1 MKQNKEK
8 KQLTKKQKII
18 RSIIVCTCLAGFFAL
33 LYGILVWTGVW
44 EKVNSVEKV
53 RTLILSLGFWGR
65 LVFVLLQFLQVT
77 FVPIPS
83 TVTTLAGVLI
93 YGPLEAALLSL
104 SGLFVGSCV
113 AFALGKYCGKK
124 LVVFMVGE
132 ETCNKWANF
141 LYNAKYSFVLMMIMP
156 FFPDDVLCLVAGL
169 TPMSW
174 PFFVITNFVARPI
187 GVFITCYFGGG
198 YIIPYK
204 GWGLAV
210 WAVVIVVAAALLY
223 LSVKY
228 RKQIEEWLLKTF
240 AKKKYGQL
248 MTKQQNEIATVDNF
262 EIVVM
267 KEIKK
272 HCKNNRKNLAKINKN
287 KQRKII

>member
-18 RSIIVCTCLAGFFAL
+18 RSIIVCTCLVGFFAL

-77 FVPIPS
+77 FIPIPS

-104 SGLFVGSCV
+104 SGLFIGSCV

-248 MTKQQNEIATVDNF
+248 MAKQQNEIATVDNF

-272 HCKNNRKNLAKINKN
+272 YCKNNRKNLAKINKN

>member
-248 MTKQQNEIATVDNF
+248 KAKQQNEIATVDNF

-272 HCKNNRKNLAKINKN
+272 YCKNNRKNIAKINKN

>member
-8 KQLTKKQKII
+8 KQLTKKQKIV
-18 RSIIVCTCLAGFFAL
+18 RSIIVCACLICFFAL
-33 LYGILVWTGVW
+33 LYGVLVWTGVW
-44 EKVNSVEKV
+44 GKVNSVEKV

-77 FVPIPS
+77 FIPIPS

-104 SGLFVGSCV
+104 SGLLTGSCV

-132 ETCNKWANF
+132 ETCDKWSNF
-141 LYNAKYSFVLMMIMP
+141 LYHAKYSFVLMMIMP

-169 TPMSW
+169 TPMTW
-174 PFFVITNFVARPI
+174 PFFVVTNFVARPI

-210 WAVVIVVAAALLY
+210 WAVIVVVAIALLY
-223 LSVKY
+223 LSIKY
-228 RKQIEEWLLKTF
+228 RQQIEEWLLKTF
-240 AKKKYGQL
+240 ARKKYDQL
-248 MTKQQNEIATVDNF
+248 VADRQNGIGEVDNF

-272 HCKNNRKNLAKINKN
+272 YCKNNRKNIAKINKEN
-287 KQRKII
+287 K

>member
-18 RSIIVCTCLAGFFAL
+18 RSIIVCTCLAVFFAL

-44 EKVNSVEKV
+44 ENVNSVEKV

-65 LVFVLLQFLQVT
+65 LFFVMLQFLQVT
-77 FVPIPS
+77 FIPIPS
-83 TVTTLAGVLI
+83 TVTTLAGVMI
-93 YGPLEAALLSL
+93 YGPLEAGLLSL
-104 SGLFVGSCV
+104 SGLLIGSCV

-132 ETCNKWANF
+132 ETCNKWSNF

-169 TPMSW
+169 TPMTW
-174 PFFVITNFVARPI
+174 PFFVVTNFVARPI

-204 GWGLAV
+204 GWGLVA
-210 WAVVIVVAAALLY
+210 WAFIIIVAIVLLY
-223 LSVKY
+223 LSFRY
-228 RKQIEEWLLKTF
+228 QKQIEDWLLKTF
-240 AKKKYGQL
+240 AKKKYDQ
-248 MTKQQNEIATVDNF
+248 MVANRQKSEVCEDVDNF

-267 KEIKK
+267 KQIKK
-272 HCKNNRKNLAKINKN
+272 YCKNNRKNIKKQIKN
-287 KQRKII
+287 NL